1 MKNQRIEIQSRA
13 VIKLELEGPV
23 MSLVLNFSFAWASNF
38 ELSEGLYLGFHMA

>member
-23 MSLVLNFSFAWASNF
+23 MSLVLNFSFACASNF
-38 ELSEGLYLGFHMA
+38 EFRGVYLGLNMA